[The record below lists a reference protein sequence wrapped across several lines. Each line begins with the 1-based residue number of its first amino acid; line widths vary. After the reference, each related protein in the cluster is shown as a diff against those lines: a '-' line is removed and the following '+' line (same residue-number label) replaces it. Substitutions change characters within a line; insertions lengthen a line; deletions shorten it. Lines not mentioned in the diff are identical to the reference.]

1 MENRMTDL
9 ERDQKKS
16 RIERGEVYLGI
27 ELGSTRIKAVLI
39 DASHTPIVSG
49 NFTWENK
56 LENGIWTYDLETAE
70 AGLQS
75 CYADLCSNVEA
86 KFGVQLER
94 IAAIGISAMMHGY
107 LAFDEQDKLL
117 APFRTW
123 RNTNAEE
130 AGRKLSAI
138 FDFNIPIRWSIAQLY
153 QSIID
158 SETHVSSIHYL
169 TTLSGYIHWKLTG
182 RKVLGIGDASGMF
195 PIDSQSKNYDADL
208 LSRFDS
214 LVHGKG
220 YPWKLQEILPKVL
233 CAGEEAGTL
242 TEEGAHFLDPSGR
255 LKAGIPLVPPEG
267 DAGTGMIATDSVAP
281 KTGNV
286 SAGTS
291 IFAMLVLEKPLSRQY
306 PEIDMVTTPSG
317 SPVAMVHS
325 NNCTS
330 ELDAWVRVFQEL
342 LHQANVTISKPDLY
356 DILYRTS
363 LQGDR
368 DCGGVIAYNYLS
380 GEPITGLLEGRPMV
394 VRSPESVLTLGNFM
408 RAQLYSTVAALR
420 IGMDTLYREGVTIE
434 RLTGHGGLFKTLGV
448 GQKIMA
454 DAMGIPVS
462 VMSTAAEGGAYGI
475 ALLAAF
481 GHRREVHESLESYL
495 ETRVFGKIEIQTI
508 NPEPAG
514 VEGFQAFLESYVRGL
529 AAERTAVD
537 VIGRQ

>member
-1 MENRMTDL
+1 MTDL
-9 ERDQKKS
+9 EKDRQKS
-16 RIERGEVYLGI
+16 GIERGEVYLGI

-39 DASHTPIVSG
+39 DNSHTPIASSS
-49 NFTWENK
+49 FTWENQ
-56 LENGIWTYDLETAE
+56 LENGIWTYDLSTAE
-70 AGLQS
+70 AGLQA

-107 LAFDEQDKLL
+107 LAFDEQDKQL

-153 QSIID
+153 QSIIE
-158 SETHVSSIHYL
+158 SETHVSNIRYL

-195 PIDSQSKNYDADL
+195 PIDSQTKDYDADL

-220 YPWKLQEILPKVL
+220 YPWKIREILPQVL
-233 CAGEEAGTL
+233 CAGEEAGNL
-242 TEEGAHFLDPSGR
+242 TEEGARLLDPGGK

-267 DAGTGMIATDSVAP
+267 DAGTGMVATDSVAP

-291 IFAMLVLEKPLSRQY
+291 IFAMMVLEKPLSRQY

-342 LHQANVTISKPDLY
+342 LHLTNAQISKPELY
-356 DILYRTS
+356 DKLYLAS
-363 LQGDR
+363 LQGAL
-368 DCGGVIAYNYLS
+368 DCGGVIVYNYLS

-420 IGMDTLYREGVTIE
+420 IGMDTLYREGVTID
-434 RLTGHGGLFKTLGV
+434 RLTGHGGLFKTLVV

-454 DAMGIPVS
+454 DALETPVS

-475 ALLAAF
+475 ALLAAY
-481 GHRREVHESLESYL
+481 GHRREAQESLEHYL
-495 ETRVFGKIEIQTI
+495 ETHVFSEMNIQTI
-508 NPEPAG
+508 KPEPEG
-514 VEGFQAFLESYVRGL
+514 VAGFQMFLKSYTRGL
-529 AAERTAVD
+529 AAERAAVES
-537 VIGRQ
+537 VG